1 MILKIYNI
9 VIDGNIR
16 IHMLNQGE
24 KYFIAEKKYS
34 IKSAKWLNF

>member
-1 MILKIYNI
+1 MILKIYDI

-24 KYFIAEKKYS
+24 KYFIVEK
-34 IKSAKWLNF
+34 IFN